1 MELKVLLNIIRIWIV
16 KVLLPTYDVY
26 GDYYIV
32 YQLMVGNCFAKGQQG
47 TEGYTENHV
56 YIGMI
61 AIIPL
66 LLSFLFHLV
75 HWWEMEK
82 VENGGHGRLLT
93 LPLII
98 LQVWP
103 QYRYIMVCNHCYDNQ
118 MKTIL
123 SQIISDLTVFLLFEG
138 CLSSLEDQGSRLSD
152 K

>member
-1 MELKVLLNIIRIWIV
+1 MELKVLINHIKFLIV

-32 YQLMVGNCFAKGQQG
+32 YQLMVENCFNTGHKSTGEYA
-47 TEGYTENHV
+47 ENHV
-56 YIGMI
+56 YFGVI
-61 AIIPL
+61 ALIPL
-66 LLSFLFHLV
+66 VLSFLFHIL

-103 QYRYIMVCNHCYDNQ
+103 QFRYIKV
-118 MKTIL
+118 
-123 SQIISDLTVFLLFEG
+123 
-138 CLSSLEDQGSRLSD
+138 SLVLQNN
-152 K
+152 